1 MIRPASAGL
10 SEDRLTAVLASSAV
24 CKGDVAPT
32 IVSDGLGRGVPAG
45 STPAIATSLRMAG
58 AASTSVNGAGGTLSF
73 GGGIDPMPTIV
84 CGRKC
89 VPGDMTWPD
98 AFGAVVE
105 VGGGGSVSSR

>member
-10 SEDRLTAVLASSAV
+10 SDERLTAVFASSAV
-24 CKGDVAPT
+24 CNGDVAPT
-32 IVSDGLGRGVPAG
+32 IVSDGRGRG
-45 STPAIATSLRMAG
+45 IAWRSLFVVAKSLRMAG

-89 VPGDMTWPD
+89 VPGDMT
-98 AFGAVVE
+98 
-105 VGGGGSVSSR
+105 